1 MQKWPGNKDYSEPIE
16 IPIED
21 VLDLH
26 TFLPKEIPDLLEDYL
41 TACRQAK
48 IYSVRIIHGKGKGF
62 QKNRVR
68 SLLAKLPMVA
78 SFSDAPIGAG
88 GWGATIVELKRESD
102 ALSREWSGFLK
113 QVAKGARSMGMHLD
127 QSQITQFA
135 LHAKELLEWNRFA
148 NLTAITDLEEMAE
161 KLFLDTLPMEPLI
174 PQDSRVLD
182 IGSGGGFPG
191 IPLKV
196 LRPDLHMNLIEA
208 SRKKTHFLK
217 HVIRTLGLKDIEAR
231 HIRAEELAKNAQ
243 ARTTPYNVIVS
254 KAASK
259 LKKFLDQALPL
270 LRIPGMI
277 IAMKGISIEPELE
290 SVKGRIKAEDL
301 TVNTNIYRLP
311 GLGIKRTLIILY
323 LGKS

>member
-1 MQKWPGNKDYSEPIE
+1 MQKRPGNKDYSEPIE

-88 GWGATIVELKRESD
+88 GWGATLVELKREID
-102 ALSREWSGFLK
+102 ALPREWSGFLK

-148 NLTAITDLEEMAE
+148 NLTAITDLEEMTE

-243 ARTTPYNVIVS
+243 ARTTPFSVIVS

-259 LKKFLDQALPL
+259 LKKLLDQALPL

>member
-26 TFLPKEIPDLLEDYL
+26 TFLPKEIPGLLEDYL

-68 SLLAKLPMVA
+68 ILLAKLPMVA

-88 GWGATIVELKRESD
+88 GWGATIVKLKRESD

-135 LHAKELLEWNRFA
+135 LHAKELREWNRFA

-174 PQDSRVLD
+174 PRDSQVLD
-182 IGSGGGFPG
+182 IGPGGGFPG

-243 ARTTPYNVIVS
+243 ARTTPYSVIVS

-277 IAMKGISIEPELE
+277 IAMKGSSIEPELE
-290 SVKGRIKAEDL
+290 SVKDRIKAEDL
-301 TVNTNIYRLP
+301 TVDTKTYRLP
-311 GLGIKRTLIILY
+311 CLGIKRTLIV
-323 LGKS
+323 LGKAR

>member
-1 MQKWPGNKDYSEPIE
+1 MQKRPGNKDYSEPIE

-26 TFLPKEIPDLLEDYL
+26 TFLPKEIPDLLEAYL

-259 LKKFLDQALPL
+259 LKKLLDQALPL

-301 TVNTNIYRLP
+301 TVDTKTYRLP

-323 LGKS
+323 LGRS

>member
-1 MQKWPGNKDYSEPIE
+1 MDEFEPVELKI
-16 IPIED
+16 D
-21 VLDLH
+21 GVLDLH
-26 TFLPKEIPDLLEDYL
+26 TFLPGEVKYLVPDYL
-41 TACRQAK
+41 DLCLAK
-48 IYSVRIIHGKGKGF
+48 GILDVRIIHGKGKGF

-148 NLTAITDLEEMAE
+148 NLTAITDLEEMTE

-259 LKKFLDQALPL
+259 LKKLLDQALPL